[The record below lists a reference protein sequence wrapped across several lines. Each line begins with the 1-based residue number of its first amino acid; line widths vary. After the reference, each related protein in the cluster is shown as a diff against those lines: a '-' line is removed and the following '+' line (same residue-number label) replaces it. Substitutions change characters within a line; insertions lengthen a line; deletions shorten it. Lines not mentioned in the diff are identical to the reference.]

1 MIIVKVTGGLGNQMF
16 QYALYRVCKNNG
28 VKAKLDIN
36 SFDRIVQHNGYEIER
51 VFNLKADLATDYEI
65 EKYQDNNMDIL
76 SKIIRKI
83 GLRKR
88 YFAETDFKYY
98 PEIMNLKKG
107 YLNGY
112 WQSEKYFN
120 SAKDI
125 ILNDYKCNFKEN
137 DVNLE
142 VLKDIENTNSV
153 SIHVRMGDYKSSENA
168 DRHFVIRDAKYYERA
183 IERIKKSVDN
193 PKFFIFSNDIQW
205 VKENLP
211 LDNSVIID
219 WNQGKDSYKDMFLMS
234 KCKHN
239 IIANS
244 SFSWWGAWL
253 NENKDKLVIAP
264 DRWFNN
270 IQAPDVICD
279 SWIKVEVD

>member
-1 MIIVKVTGGLGNQMF
+1 
-16 QYALYRVCKNNG
+16 
-28 VKAKLDIN
+28 
-36 SFDRIVQHNGYEIER
+36 
-51 VFNLKADLATDYEI
+51 
-65 EKYQDNNMDIL
+65 
-76 SKIIRKI
+76 
-83 GLRKR
+83 
-88 YFAETDFKYY
+88 
-98 PEIMNLKKG
+98 MNLKKG